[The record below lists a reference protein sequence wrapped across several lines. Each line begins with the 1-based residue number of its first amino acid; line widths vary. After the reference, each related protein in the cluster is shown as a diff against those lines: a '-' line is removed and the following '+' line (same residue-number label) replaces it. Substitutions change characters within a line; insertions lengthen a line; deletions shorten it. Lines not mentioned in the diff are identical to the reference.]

1 MAERRRSGRC
11 GSATV
16 GPKYERG
23 VAKTREPRVDERL
36 FSGVDMAARNGT
48 VRADAHNDEADARQ
62 QTGQSTHAGARQSWR
77 RLNVQRQPEALP
89 CSPRTTQVCLR
100 FGISSR
106 PEPFWIVRD
115 LNLPVEGGKIVLLS
129 GPSGSGKTAVLQELN
144 RLGGAGRG
152 PDRRSSVRSGSSA
165 GRSMK
170 VSTPLVDVGRTRM
183 PAGRAIVDLVAC
195 EAGLGRSLAILTA
208 CGIGEPRLWI
218 RPYAELSEG
227 EQVRA
232 RLARALGRAERASRT
247 ESSGN
252 ESGPAVLLCDE
263 FCAVLHRRAAKA
275 IAYNLRKLVSRS
287 EPAGNSRGLMLVT
300 ACTHEDIVADLQP
313 DVTVR
318 LQGGGRY
325 VVSQSTPRQRPISF
339 FRRLRIERGTK
350 ADYQVFGA
358 MHYRCTPELGFVD
371 KVFTLRDGVGG
382 EALGVVV
389 YAHGPMELSLRNQ
402 ATNGR
407 FVRNPGRLN
416 REVRILRRLVIHPD
430 VRGCGLGHWLVR
442 ETLGMVGVPYVE
454 CLANMGTVN
463 PVFERAGMER
473 IGECPLPPGRQKM
486 WRQLE
491 RLKVD
496 PLGEDFAEQ
505 VKRRPAVRRV
515 VRQEVFDWL
524 RATTGGGEKR
534 VSRWGPEAL
543 AMTFR
548 QLAGSRPVYYL
559 WHR

>member
-1 MAERRRSGRC
+1 
-11 GSATV
+11 
-16 GPKYERG
+16 
-23 VAKTREPRVDERL
+23 
-36 FSGVDMAARNGT
+36 MAARNGIAEAT
-48 VRADAHNDEADARQ
+48 AHIGE
-62 QTGQSTHAGARQSWR
+62 GHAGQRPDRCMPPDGR
-77 RLNVQRQPEALP
+77 RRWGRLSVQRQPQTLP
-89 CSPRTTQVCLR
+89 SSPRTTEVCLR
-100 FGISSR
+100 FGISPR
-106 PEPFWIVRD
+106 PEPFWVVRD
-115 LNLPVEGGKIVLLS
+115 LDVPAEASKIVLLLGAS
-129 GPSGSGKTAVLQELN
+129 GAGKTAVLQELN
-144 RLGGAGRG
+144 RLGGAGRD
-152 PDRRSSVRSGSSA
+152 PDRRKSVRSGLSA
-165 GRSMK
+165 GRRVTAAES
-170 VSTPLVDVGRTRM
+170 VVDVGRTRM
-183 PAGRAIVDLVAC
+183 PAGRAIVDLVAR
-195 EAGLGRSLAILTA
+195 EAGLGRSLAILTT

-227 EQVRA
+227 EQFRA
-232 RLARALGRAERASRT
+232 RLARALSQAERASHTKADANAGR
-247 ESSGN
+247 
-252 ESGPAVLLCDE
+252 PVVLLCDE

-275 IAYNLRKLVSRS
+275 IAYNLRKLVGQSDG
-287 EPAGNSRGLMLVT
+287 AGDSRGLMLVA
-300 ACTHEDIVADLQP
+300 ACTHEDIAADLQP
-313 DVTVR
+313 DMTVR

-325 VVSQSTPRQRPISF
+325 VVSESAPRRKPISF
-339 FRRLRIERGTK
+339 FRRLRIERGRK
-350 ADYQVFGA
+350 ADYEAFGA
-358 MHYRCTPELGFVD
+358 MHYRCTEELGFVD

-389 YAHGPMELSLRNQ
+389 YAHGPMELSLRNR

-486 WRQLE
+486 WQQLE

-496 PLGEDFAEQ
+496 PLTEDFAEQ

-515 VRQEVFDWL
+515 VRQVVFDWL

-534 VSRWGPEAL
+534 VARWGPEAL
-543 AMTFR
+543 AVTFR
-548 QLAGSRPVYYL
+548 QLVGSRPVYYL
-559 WHR
+559 WRR

>member
-1 MAERRRSGRC
+1 
-11 GSATV
+11 
-16 GPKYERG
+16 
-23 VAKTREPRVDERL
+23 
-36 FSGVDMAARNGT
+36 MAARNGT
-48 VRADAHNDEADARQ
+48 VRADAHNGEANARQ
-62 QTGQSTHAGARQSWR
+62 RTGQGTRAGGQRSWR
-77 RLNVQRQPEALP
+77 RFSVQRQPEALP

-100 FGISSR
+100 FGISPR

-115 LNLPVEGGKIVLLS
+115 LDLPAEGGKIVLLL

-152 PDRRSSVRSGSSA
+152 PNRRSSVRLGSSA
-165 GRSMK
+165 GRCITGTTR
-170 VSTPLVDVGRTRM
+170 VADVGRTRM
-183 PAGRAIVDLVAC
+183 PAGRAIVDLVAR
-195 EAGLGRSLAILTA
+195 EAGLGRSLAILTT

-227 EQVRA
+227 EQFRA
-232 RLARALGRAERASRT
+232 RLARALSQAERASQA
-247 ESSGN
+247 EAN
-252 ESGPAVLLCDE
+252 ANHPGPAVLLCDE

-275 IAYNLRKLVSRS
+275 IAYNLRKLVGRS

-325 VVSQSTPRQRPISF
+325 VVAQSTPRQRPISF

-350 ADYQVFGA
+350 ADYQTFGA
-358 MHYRCTPELGFVD
+358 MHYRCTAELGFVD

-389 YAHGPMELSLRNQ
+389 YAHGPMELSLRNK
-402 ATNGR
+402 ATNGQ

-473 IGECPLPPGRQKM
+473 IGECPLPAGRQKM
-486 WRQLE
+486 WEQLA

-496 PLGEDFAEQ
+496 PLVEDFAEQ
-505 VKRRPAVRRV
+505 VKRRPAVRRL
-515 VRQEVFDWL
+515 VRQVAFDWL

-534 VSRWGPEAL
+534 VLRWGPEAL

-548 QLAGSRPVYYL
+548 QLVGSRPVYYL